1 MPVCKLVS
9 VDYLNRTGKQGALIG
24 ILFVYFRIL
33 GITCFNWKYLIYE
46 KRRKAPKKLNIPVDL
61 NFIVVPYVYLFN

>member
-1 MPVCKLVS
+1 MIQYILTKWFKIKTTS
-9 VDYLNRTGKQGALIG
+9 LIRG
-24 ILFVYFRIL
+24 VPFFFAYFHIL
-33 GITCFNWKYLIYE
+33 GIASFNWKYLIYE